1 MTIPTIYLIRHATP
15 DWSRTDLPYHIPPGP
30 PLTPQ
35 GEAEA
40 NELGVYLKDVGLV
53 SISGSPLERCWRT
66 AQIAASHIGLEPTQ
80 EPGLGEIQPGDK
92 PEAIHARIRP
102 MWEQA
107 IQTSQTLGP
116 VALVTH
122 GGPIAVLLDRLG
134 LIPEALN
141 HYKKLFDRNNPLP
154 PAGAWQA
161 TQVDGTWQL
170 KIAFTPAAYRS
181 KLMV

>member
-1 MTIPTIYLIRHATP
+1 MTHPTIYLIRHATP

-40 NELGVYLKDVGLV
+40 NELGEYLKGAELV
-53 SISGSPLERCWRT
+53 RISGSPLERCWRT
-66 AQIAASHIGLEPTQ
+66 AQIAASHIGLEAIQ
-80 EPGLGEIQPGDK
+80 EPGLSEIQPGEK

-102 MWEQA
+102 VWDQSIE
-107 IQTSQTLGP
+107 TSQASGP

-161 TQVDGTWQL
+161 TLINDVWEL
-170 KIAFTPAAYRS
+170 KLAFTPAAYRS
-181 KLMV
+181 KLVV

>member
-1 MTIPTIYLIRHATP
+1 MPDTNVYLIRHATP

-35 GEAEA
+35 GVSEA
-40 NELGVYLKDVGLV
+40 NELGEFLKTIGII
-53 SISGSPLERCWRT
+53 SIQCSPLERCART
-66 AQIAASHIGLEPTQ
+66 AMIAAGHIGLEAQINGGLSEWRPGEKHDEVHTRIWPTW
-80 EPGLGEIQPGDK
+80 E
-92 PEAIHARIRP
+92 EACRAS
-102 MWEQA
+102 A
-107 IQTSQTLGP
+107 AGGP

-141 HYKKLFDRNNPLP
+141 HYKRLFDRNNPLP
-154 PAGAWQA
+154 PAGVWHA
-161 TQVDGTWQL
+161 TRRQDTWQL
-170 KIAFTPAAYRS
+170 KLAFTPASQRS